1 MDAKAPKD
9 NVNWDYIEEWKKEIN
24 PLGEK
29 DKDFQCVWIPYGLPE
44 AIDPEHTKYGH
55 GFQVQNKW
63 KIPEKIMITQTITGA
78 FYSKRG
84 NPNHPISPDEILD
97 QALACADAGAPNIH
111 IHVRGEDG
119 HNILCPKLFHYV
131 IDPVRKYYPDR
142 IISACMVPFQKGE
155 WAKMI
160 ECLQDGLMDETPI
173 NTVASFCG
181 DTLFAKPPHVMIEKA
196 RILEELKCKA
206 QIAVYS
212 DGDIDNADRYLIK
225 TGALKP
231 PYYWVILPNL
241 PGGSPMQNPKAMV
254 EVLMHYVNR
263 IQEIDKDSEI
273 VVCAS
278 GRAGTYLASFAMLLG
293 LNIRIGMEDT
303 VWKFPHKDEK
313 IRKNLDTWYQFSQ
326 MARLLG
332 REPYTPDE
340 FKKKL
345 GMQKPGGILR
355 DKNGQPVL
363 SMAR

>member
-1 MDAKAPKD
+1 
-9 NVNWDYIEEWKKEIN
+9 
-24 PLGEK
+24 
-29 DKDFQCVWIPYGLPE
+29 
-44 AIDPEHTKYGH
+44 
-55 GFQVQNKW
+55 
-63 KIPEKIMITQTITGA
+63 
-78 FYSKRG
+78 
-84 NPNHPISPDEILD
+84 
-97 QALACADAGAPNIH
+97 
-111 IHVRGEDG
+111 
-119 HNILCPKLFHYV
+119 
-131 IDPVRKYYPDR
+131 
-142 IISACMVPFQKGE
+142 
-155 WAKMI
+155 
-160 ECLQDGLMDETPI
+160 
-173 NTVASFCG
+173 
-181 DTLFAKPPHVMIEKA
+181 MIEKA

-303 VWKFPHKDEK
+303 VWKFPHKDDK
-313 IRKNLDTWYQFSQ
+313 IKKNLDTWYQFSQ

-355 DKNGQPVL
+355 DHKTGQPVL
-363 SMAR
+363 SVAR

>member
-1 MDAKAPKD
+1 MLDS
-9 NVNWDYIEEWKKEIN
+9 
-24 PLGEK
+24 
-29 DKDFQCVWIPYGLPE
+29 YGLPE

-63 KIPEKIMITQTITGA
+63 KVPDKVMITQTITGA

-84 NPNHPISPDEILD
+84 NPNHPISKEEILE
-97 QALACADAGAPNIH
+97 QSLAVADAGAPNIH

-119 HNILCPKLFHYV
+119 HNILCPKTFHYV

-173 NTVASFCG
+173 NTVAAFCG

-196 RILEELKCKA
+196 RILSELNCKA

-241 PGGSPMQNPKAMV
+241 PGGSPMQSPKAMV

-303 VWKFPHKDEK
+303 VWQYPHKDDK
-313 IRKNLDTWYQFSQ
+313 IKKNLDTWYQFSQ

-332 REPYTPDE
+332 RDIYTAEE

-345 GMQKPGGILR
+345 GMVKPGGILR
-355 DKNGQPVL
+355 DARTNQPVL
-363 SMAR
+363 QSMVR